1 MKREYPYNLLDKAF
15 GEQYITEPLTSDQA
29 AGLEFVIDTFNKR
42 AQQVITYKY
51 CLNLP
56 TKVIAIALDVSQQ
69 AVANTNRK
77 IIEKL
82 QQPQNAVKI
91 KFGLSGAADVSD
103 DSLENLGLSIRTYNA
118 LRRGGIAK
126 ISDIKSV
133 RQLQK
138 IRQIGETAEEEVL
151 DKLVKRSITL
161 PVNIYEEKLKKKTIS
176 GV

>member
-1 MKREYPYNLLDKAF
+1 MP
-15 GEQYITEPLTSDQA
+15 
-29 AGLEFVIDTFNKR
+29 
-42 AQQVITYKY
+42 
-51 CLNLP
+51 
-56 TKVIAIALDVSQQ
+56 DV
-69 AVANTNRK
+69 R
-77 IIEKL
+77 
-82 QQPQNAVKI
+82 
-91 KFGLSGAADVSD
+91 D